1 VASSDVDRW
10 GNDRRKVRWVMR
22 QLYVLGMCVFTMALS
37 VTLIA
42 SVEPELNERLGQTAV
57 GFGLAFSMLTVGRV
71 IFQIPIGNL
80 SDRVGRRRLILTGLV
95 LLAPLTLFQGIAPT
109 TFWLSVD
116 RFLLGAATS
125 LIIAPA
131 YAMVADRRL
140 KGLRVRQMSI
150 MTMSFGLGIATG
162 PLLSGTLAGTL
173 GFQSPFLIGAVLSG
187 IAAFCFYLLVEES
200 NPAEARM
207 QSGRYP

>member
-1 VASSDVDRW
+1 
-10 GNDRRKVRWVMR
+10 
-22 QLYVLGMCVFTMALS
+22 MALS

-95 LLAPLTLFQGIAPT
+95 LLVPLTLFQGIAPT

-173 GFQSPFLIGAVLSG
+173 GFESPFLIGAVLSG